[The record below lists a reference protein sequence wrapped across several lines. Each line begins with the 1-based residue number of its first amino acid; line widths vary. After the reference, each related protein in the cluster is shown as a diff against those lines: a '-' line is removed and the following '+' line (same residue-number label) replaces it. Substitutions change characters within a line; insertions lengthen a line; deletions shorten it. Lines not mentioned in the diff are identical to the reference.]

1 MKQMKRKP
9 ALTLLVSALAFACGS
24 AQAQSTGYTGLF
36 GGGPMYK
43 HIASNISEIENSG
56 FTEVVVWSVEVGST
70 GNLNFNGEF
79 PLTSNGAY
87 VGNNTWPSF
96 AADLVTM
103 KQGTPKRITFSIGS
117 SNVGDWQDIKA
128 LVNAQGTGPSSI
140 LYKDFQALKQ
150 ALPSV
155 DAIDFDDENSYDAAS
170 TVAFAV
176 MLGSLGY
183 NVEVDPYTNAS
194 YWTSV
199 VSQINSQSPGTVD
212 GVHLQTYAGG
222 SGNNPCSGWNFGSV
236 PVYPGVWDS
245 DDTPPQAQSAMSSW
259 HSQCGITG
267 GFLWLYDDI
276 AGKTYNGQNET
287 AAYASAINAGLGSS
301 TTQPAVYGIY
311 NDGTSFTTGG
321 VDGNGYAYSAKLLG
335 SSQSW
340 NGNTFTFG
348 AANTTNTYSSGT
360 INLTQGQYSELSIL
374 ATGLNGNQASQT
386 FTVNY
391 TDGTSTVISQSLSDW
406 FTPQNYAG
414 ESKAVTMAYRDTSS
428 GGTDNRT
435 FYLYGYAFP
444 INSTKTVKSVQ
455 LPSNRNVVVLSYAL
469 SNPAATAVPVSLA
482 SSFNQG
488 AIRNA
493 NAGDAYAAQWLGSS
507 LEFNDV
513 LYRFGNAGSANA
525 VRAAGQTISLPTGQ
539 FSTLQWLGAAVGG
552 NQTSQTFIVT
562 YTDGTTSTFTQS
574 LSDRSNP
581 QSYAGELQAAK
592 LPQRDRRNAYL
603 YHYTFHLNPKPVQS
617 IQLPSNNAVQIMAM
631 TLVQ

>member
-1 MKQMKRKP
+1 
-9 ALTLLVSALAFACGS
+9 
-24 AQAQSTGYTGLF
+24 
-36 GGGPMYK
+36 
-43 HIASNISEIENSG
+43 
-56 FTEVVVWSVEVGST
+56 
-70 GNLNFNGEF
+70 LNFNGEF
-79 PLTSNGAY
+79 PLTSNGVY

-176 MLGSLGY
+176 MLGNLGY
-183 NVEVDPYTNAS
+183 HVEVDPYTNAS

-199 VSQINSQSPGTVD
+199 VSQINSQRPGTVD

-222 SGNNPCSGWNFGSV
+222 SGNSPCSGWNFGSV
-236 PVYPGVWDS
+236 PVYPGVWDA
-245 DDTPPQAQSAMSSW
+245 DDTPPQAQSAISSW

-276 AGKTYNGQNET
+276 AGKIYNGQNET
-287 AAYASAINAGLGSS
+287 AAYASAFNAGLGSS
-301 TTQPAVYGIY
+301 TAQPAVYGIY
-311 NDGTSFTTGG
+311 SDGTSFTTGG
-321 VDGNGYAYSAKLLG
+321 LDGDGYAYSAKLLG
-335 SSQSW
+335 NSLSW

-348 AANTTNTYSSGT
+348 AANTANAYSSGT

-406 FTPQNYAG
+406 FTPQNYSG
-414 ESKAVTMAYRDTSS
+414 ESKAVTMAYRDSSS
-428 GGTDNRT
+428 GTADNRT

-444 INSTKTVKSVQ
+444 IDSTRTVKSVL
-455 LPSNRNVVVLSYAL
+455 LPSNRNVAVLSYAL
-469 SNPAATAVPVSLA
+469 SNPATNAVSVNLA
-482 SSFNQG
+482 PSFNQRVISSG
-488 AIRNA
+488 SGTA
-493 NAGDAYAAQWLGSS
+493 LSPGSS

-513 LYRFGNAGSANA
+513 LYRFGEASAANA
-525 VRAAGQTISLPTGQ
+525 VSAAGQSIHLPAGQ
-539 FSTLQWLGAAVGG
+539 FSTLQWLGAAVDGH
-552 NQTSQTFIVT
+552 QTSQTFTVT
-562 YTDGTTSTFTQS
+562 YTDGTKSTFTQS
-574 LSDRSNP
+574 VSDRTNP

-592 LPQRDRRNAYL
+592 LPQRGGSAYL

-617 IQLPSNNAVQIMAM
+617 IQLPDNAHVQIMAM